1 MWTGIA
7 IIVVFVGLVAVGQ
20 WWLTRP
26 SDKRQV
32 DTRRGRA
39 EIEARYG
46 KDPSRINDT
55 AI

>member
-7 IIVVFVGLVAVGQ
+7 VIVAVIGVVALGQ
-20 WWLTRP
+20 WWVTRP
-26 SDKRQV
+26 SDRRPV

-39 EIEARYG
+39 EIEARHG
-46 KDPSRINDT
+46 KDPSQLNDT